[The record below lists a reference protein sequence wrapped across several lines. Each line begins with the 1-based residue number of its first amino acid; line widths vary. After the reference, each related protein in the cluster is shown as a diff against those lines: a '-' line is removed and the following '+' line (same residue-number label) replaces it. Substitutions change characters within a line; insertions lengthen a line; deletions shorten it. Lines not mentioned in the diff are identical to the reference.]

1 MNRLWIA
8 GIVLT
13 VALGAPACS
22 DKDEDPSDTVNNTPR
37 FQAALLQSNEFPVI
51 DNADRTGSG
60 IANIT
65 LHLTR
70 DGSNNITAATIDFV
84 VTLQN
89 FPANTTLTGAHI
101 HPGRAGTSGSVLVN
115 ANVASG
121 EIVLSAT
128 GSGSINKL
136 AQPITAEQAQNI
148 INDPAAFYFNVHTT
162 LSTGGAVRGQLVAQ

>member
-1 MNRLWIA
+1 MNRLWVA

-37 FQAALLQSNEFPVI
+37 FQAILLQSNEVPAI

-65 LHLTR
+65 MNLTR
-70 DGSNNITAATIDFV
+70 DGSNNITAATIEFV

-89 FPANTTLTGAHI
+89 FPANTSLNAAHI
-101 HPGRAGTSGSVLVN
+101 HNAPAGVSAGVFVGVTMS
-115 ANVASG
+115 SG
-121 EIVLSAT
+121 EIVLSST
-128 GSGSINKL
+128 GSGGFTKPGN
-136 AQPITAEQAQNI
+136 ITPEQAQNI
-148 INDPAAFYFNVHTT
+148 INNPAGFYFNVHTPA
-162 LSTGGAVRGQLVAQ
+162 SPGGAVRGQLVAQ